1 MPVVKKNFWREH
13 NESFATAL
21 QLDAELHESVH
32 EHDNL
37 SPLHDS
43 SINVTLATR
52 YVPPSVHPV
61 SKSKPVY
68 KLGITFDGN
77 PKNVLSFIEKV
88 EEVAKAHHIPKVD
101 LFESSSKLGVVEPLH
116 IPWNSPVL
124 LVKKSSGEYRF
135 CFDGRKLN
143 DITKHD
149 SYALPRIDRILNQL
163 RDAQFISSV
172 DLRKAF
178 WQVPLDEA
186 SKEKT
191 AFSVPGRGLFQFSVM
206 PFGVRN
212 AAQTQARQCEA
223 LFGPRFEPHVFTYL
237 DDIFI
242 TSSTF
247 EKHVALLYEI
257 KNILKEANCLALPA
271 KRS

>member
-1 MPVVKKNFWREH
+1 MRRIDIYLSLNLFVIG
-13 NESFATAL
+13 SIIDAL
-21 QLDAELHESVH
+21 F
-32 EHDNL
+32 
-37 SPLHDS
+37 
-43 SINVTLATR
+43 R
-52 YVPPSVHPV
+52 
-61 SKSKPVY
+61 KF
-68 KLGITFDGN
+68 LGISKEIHVFTPGVCQNWQIDLQCCQVKEGRG
-77 PKNVLSFIEKV
+77 
-88 EEVAKAHHIPKVD
+88 VAKARHISKVD
-101 LFESSSKLGVVEPLH
+101 LFESSSKLGVVEPSH

-124 LVKKSSGEYRF
+124 LVKKSSGKYRF

-149 SYALPRIDRILNQL
+149 SYPFPRIDRILNQL

-191 AFSVPGRGLFQFSVM
+191 AFSVPGRALFQFSVM

-212 AAQTQARQCEA
+212 AARTQARQCDA

-237 DDIFI
+237 DDIII